1 MTYQDLKQAKE
12 ATFTSS
18 FLGFTIKHTGN
29 SDGFV
34 LIDEGTKTTKTL
46 WRSHL
51 GNYSTLQDAQEAAL
65 FYFMLDRPGIF
76 GGLLQ
81 KRSLYGM
88 SQYHEFFRL
97 EKAVKEAGLE
107 LPKEIKA
114 SEDTNFTIVINNKKF
129 GNK

>member
-18 FLGFTIKHTGN
+18 FLGFTIKNTGN

-65 FYFMLDRPGIF
+65 FYFMFDHPEIF
-76 GGLLQ
+76 ADLIQ
-81 KRSLYGM
+81 KRALYGVG
-88 SQYHEFFRL
+88 QCHEFFLLQR
-97 EKAVKEAGLE
+97 AVKEAGLE

-129 GNK
+129 GSN